1 MSHWDSSSTL
11 ISDLALYI
19 IGSIARV
26 GILRIR
32 WLSDNSISNSIGC
45 NKLSLSSIPFSQH
58 FG

>member
-11 ISDLALYI
+11 ISDLALHVM
-19 IGSIARV
+19 GGTASM

-32 WLSDNSISNSIGC
+32 WLSDNLISNSIGC